1 MTSNSLDP
9 DIVRAR
15 RMSIPVSAP
24 TLATTTRR
32 ARAATAHA
40 SDYSALLKQVK
51 DQGLLERRYTYYA
64 VRATLL
70 AVALAGIIVGA
81 VFIGD
86 SWVQAALAAAL
97 AVVVVQVVFLSH
109 DAAHRQIFKSNRAN
123 ETAALVMGALVGGIS
138 LAWWN
143 NKHNKHHAAPNTI
156 GKDTDI
162 TPSVVH
168 FYPAESPPRS
178 TVGRLLHERQGWWF
192 FPLLMVEEINLQ
204 VQSVIAVL
212 TRPGMRRRGAEITLM
227 ALRLLGY
234 PALLFIFLPAGKAAA
249 FLGIQAALTG
259 LYLGAAFAASHIG
272 MQVLPHD
279 SRIDFFR
286 RQVLTSRNVSGGRIA
301 GWAMGGLN
309 WQIEHHL
316 FPNMPRPNLRRSV
329 PLIRGYCVEKQVAYH
344 QLTVFRAWATVV
356 GYLNQ
361 VGLASKDAF
370 RCPMAAMR

>member
-1 MTSNSLDP
+1 M
-9 DIVRAR
+9 
-15 RMSIPVSAP
+15 SAP
-24 TLATTTRR
+24 TLDTTERR
-32 ARAATAHA
+32 ARVASAHA

-51 DQGLLERRYTYYA
+51 AEGLLDRRYTYYA

-70 AVALAGIIVGA
+70 SLALAGIIVGA
-81 VFIGD
+81 VFLGD
-86 SWVQAALAAAL
+86 SWAQAALAAAL
-97 AVVVVQVVFLSH
+97 AVVVVQFVFLSH

-143 NKHNKHHAAPNTI
+143 NKHNKHHATPNTI
-156 GKDTDI
+156 GKDSDI

-168 FYPAESPPRS
+168 FYPAENPPRS
-178 TVGRLLHERQGWWF
+178 RAGRLLHERQGWWF

-227 ALRLLGY
+227 AVRLLGY

-249 FLGIQAALTG
+249 FLGIQAAVTG

-286 RQVLTSRNVSGGRIA
+286 RQVLTSRNVAGGRIA

-329 PLIRGYCVEKQVAYH
+329 PMIRGYCAEKQVAYH
-344 QLTVFRAWATVV
+344 QLTIFRAWATVV
-356 GYLNQ
+356 GHLNR

-370 RCPMAAMR
+370 RCPIASMR

>member
-1 MTSNSLDP
+1 
-9 DIVRAR
+9 
-15 RMSIPVSAP
+15 MSAS
-24 TLATTTRR
+24 TLATTERR
-32 ARAATAHA
+32 ARAGTAHA
-40 SDYSALLKQVK
+40 SDYSALLKQVRA
-51 DQGLLERRYTYYA
+51 DGLLERRYAYYA
-64 VRATLL
+64 VRATAL
-70 AVALAGIIVGA
+70 ALALAGVDVAA
-81 VFIGD
+81 VLVGD

-123 ETAALVMGALVGGIS
+123 EFAALVMGALVGGIS

-143 NKHNKHHAAPNTI
+143 NKHNKHHATPNTI
-156 GKDTDI
+156 GRDSDI
-162 TPSVVH
+162 APSVVH
-168 FYPAESPPRS
+168 FYPAENPPRS
-178 TVGRLLHERQGWWF
+178 TVGRLLTERQGWWF

-212 TRPGMRRRGAEITLM
+212 TRPGMRRRWLELTLM
-227 ALRLLGY
+227 AVRLLGY

-272 MQVLPHD
+272 MPVLPHD

-286 RQVLTSRNVSGGRIA
+286 RQVLTSRNVAGGRVA

-329 PLIRGYCVEKQVAYH
+329 PLIRGYCADKQVVYH
-344 QLTVFRAWATVV
+344 QLTIFRAWATVV
-356 GYLNQ
+356 GHLNR

-370 RCPMAAMR
+370 RCPIASMR

>member
-1 MTSNSLDP
+1 
-9 DIVRAR
+9 
-15 RMSIPVSAP
+15 
-24 TLATTTRR
+24 
-32 ARAATAHA
+32 
-40 SDYSALLKQVK
+40 LKQVK
-51 DQGLLERRYTYYA
+51 ADGLLERRYTYYA

-70 AVALAGIIVGA
+70 AAALAGIIVGA

-86 SWVQAALAAAL
+86 SWVQVAMAAAL

-143 NKHNKHHAAPNTI
+143 NKHNKHHATPNTI
-156 GKDTDI
+156 GKDSDI

-168 FYPAESPPRS
+168 FYPAESPPRN
-178 TVGRLLHERQGWWF
+178 TVGRFLHQRQGWWF

-204 VQSVIAVL
+204 VQSVIAVVS
-212 TRPGMRRRGAEITLM
+212 RPGMRRRGTEITLM
-227 ALRLLGY
+227 AVRLLGY

-286 RQVLTSRNVSGGRIA
+286 RQVLTSRNVSGGRVA

-329 PLIRGYCVEKQVAYH
+329 PLIRGYCAEKQVAYH
-344 QLTVFRAWATVV
+344 QLTILRAWATVV
-356 GYLNQ
+356 AHLNR

>member
-1 MTSNSLDP
+1 M
-9 DIVRAR
+9 
-15 RMSIPVSAP
+15 SAP
-24 TLATTTRR
+24 TLAATERR
-32 ARAATAHA
+32 ARTSAAHA
-40 SDYSALLKQVK
+40 SDYSALLKQVRA
-51 DQGLLERRYTYYA
+51 DGLLDRRYAYYA
-64 VRATLL
+64 VRATML
-70 AVALAGIIVGA
+70 ALALAGVVVAA

-86 SWVQAALAAAL
+86 SWAQAALAAAL
-97 AVVVVQVVFLSH
+97 AVVIVQVVFLSH

-123 ETAALVMGALVGGIS
+123 EFAALVMGALVGGIS

-143 NKHNKHHAAPNTI
+143 NKHNKHHATPNTI
-156 GKDTDI
+156 GKDSDI
-162 TPSVVH
+162 APSVVH
-168 FYPAESPPRS
+168 FYPAENPPRS
-178 TVGRLLHERQGWWF
+178 TMGRLLHERQGWWF

-212 TRPGMRRRGAEITLM
+212 TRPGMRHRRLEITLM
-227 ALRLLGY
+227 AARLLGY

-286 RQVLTSRNVSGGRIA
+286 RQVLTSRNVAGGRIA

-329 PLIRGYCVEKQVAYH
+329 PLIRAYCADKQVAYH
-344 QLTVFRAWATVV
+344 QLTIFRAWATVV
-356 GYLNQ
+356 AHLNR

-370 RCPMAAMR
+370 RCPMASMR